1 MKEELNITTVR
12 LSEKAFEIKKE
23 LALVFGL
30 KNILSAGLLLFGRL
44 SSDQQKR
51 IIAEANGIEVKPE
64 SVPPSEA
71 EVYANLDRLVQ
82 DVASIKAQIRHRK
95 AGKSKT
101 HRPRRAG
108 E

>member
-1 MKEELNITTVR
+1 MSKKKQTTVN
-12 LSEKAFEIKKE
+12 LSEKAQAYKDD
-23 LALVFGL
+23 LAPVFGL

-71 EVYANLDRLVQ
+71 
-82 DVASIKAQIRHRK
+82 
-95 AGKSKT
+95 
-101 HRPRRAG
+101 G
-108 E
+108 EN